1 MPLPKT
7 DIVAMIMK
15 LPPCP
20 SCGQP
25 CTAASD
31 RRQRCEGA
39 DDEIRCVACE
49 ASWYDDDAAKTA
61 RRVEGG
67 WNRRVA
73 KLPAADDMRRAGFRQ
88 AIADH
93 VRADLDAARAL
104 FEAEGRPLP
113 GWLQVTVPSA
123 EAST

>member
-20 SCGQP
+20 SCEQP
-25 CTAASD
+25 CAAVSD
-31 RRQRCEGA
+31 
-39 DDEIRCVACE
+39 DDQIRCVACE

-73 KLPAADDMRRAGFRQ
+73 KLPKADDMRRAGLRQ
-88 AIADH
+88 TIAEH

-113 GWLQVTVPSA
+113 SWLRVTMPSA
-123 EAST
+123 EASP